1 MRFYVII
8 LNEQEKG
15 ANKMKDKDFDIG
27 NRINFKDLADKI
39 GEVDLSACDE
49 LDEDAMAEFLC
60 SILPD
65 VVSNIEPCTKE
76 DIYDE
81 ILENFYF
88 LIKAIGVEE
97 FSFFRFSNPDYC
109 REIIIDGKEYDL
121 DGMFT
126 HDDEDETGALCAIDS
141 LIGDIVCEY
150 DESEEE
156 ILKKI
161 QAMINIKNGK

>member
-1 MRFYVII
+1 MKCVTII
-8 LNEQEKG
+8 GEKG
-15 ANKMKDKDFDIG
+15 ENKMKDKDFDIG
-27 NRINFKDLADKI
+27 NLISFKALADKI
-39 GEVDLSACDE
+39 GEIDLSACE
-49 LDEDAMAEFLC
+49 ESDEDAVAEYLC
-60 SILPD
+60 SVLPD
-65 VVSNIEPCTKE
+65 IVSDIEPCTKE
-76 DIYDE
+76 EIYDE
-81 ILENFYF
+81 ILENFNF

-109 REIIIDGKEYDL
+109 REIIIDGIEYDL

-141 LIGDIVCEY
+141 LIGDLVCDF